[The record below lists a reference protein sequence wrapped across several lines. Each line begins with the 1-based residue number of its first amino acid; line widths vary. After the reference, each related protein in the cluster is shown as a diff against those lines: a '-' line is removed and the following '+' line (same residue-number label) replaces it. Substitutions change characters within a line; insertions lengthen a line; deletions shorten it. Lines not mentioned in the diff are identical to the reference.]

1 MEERG
6 RLLYEEDLKERR
18 AQAELNANHIGIF
31 MAFLFLVLTWT
42 LYGYMIWKGVR
53 TLWIGLGFI
62 FALILTGILLFII
75 NRFIEMEFTQNLPIK
90 IYEKG
95 ILMPITPMDRIIGRK
110 RSFIH
115 DNDLESVSL
124 VRAHRPNKK
133 DLLIA
138 KTKQKKVYLKRYNR
152 DSNVPDDILENIQ
165 ISAPQAKISISE

>member
-6 RLLYEEDLKERR
+6 RLLYEEDLRERR
-18 AQAELNANHIGIF
+18 AQGELNANHIGIF
-31 MAFLFLVLTWT
+31 MVFLFLVLTWT
-42 LYGYMIWKGVR
+42 LYGYTIWKGVR

-62 FALILTGILLFII
+62 LALILTGILLFIMD
-75 NRFIEMEFTQNLPIK
+75 RFIGIEFTQNLPIK

-95 ILMPITPMDRIIGRK
+95 ILMPTTPMDRIIGRK

-124 VRAHRPNKK
+124 VRAHKPNKK

>member
-6 RLLYEEDLKERR
+6 RLLYEEDLRERR
-18 AQAELNANHIGIF
+18 AQAELNANHLGIF
-31 MAFLFLVLTWT
+31 MVFLFLVLTWT
-42 LYGYMIWKGVR
+42 LYGYSIWKGVR
-53 TLWIGLGFI
+53 ILWIGLGFI
-62 FALILTGILLFII
+62 LALILTGILLFIVD
-75 NRFIEMEFTQNLPIK
+75 RFIGIEYTQNLPIK

-95 ILMPITPMDRIIGRK
+95 ILMPTTPMDRIIGRK

-138 KTKQKKVYLKRYNR
+138 KTKQKKLYLKRYDR

>member
-6 RLLYEEDLKERR
+6 RLLYEEDRRESR
-18 AQAELNANHIGIF
+18 AQAELNANHLGLF

-42 LYGYMIWKGVR
+42 LYGYVVWKEAR
-53 TLWIGLGFI
+53 MLWMGLGFI
-62 FALILTGILLFII
+62 LALILSGILLFIMDKLI
-75 NRFIEMEFTQNLPIK
+75 GMEFTQNLPIK

-95 ILMPITPMDRIIGRK
+95 ILMPTTPMDRIIGRK

-138 KTKQKKVYLKRYNR
+138 KTKQKKMYLKRYDR